1 MFVLSTSKLA
11 LIATTTTMIMVS
23 SVTAFAPPAAVHQQ
37 RSSLTLKAVVDN
49 NDNDDVDIKNDS
61 ADNNRRELFKSLP
74 GRAVALSAIAG
85 GLVSGSGIDAII
97 HPPLAAA
104 AAAAASYPDPIYG
117 PLADLGTCTIMH
129 CTHI

>member
-11 LIATTTTMIMVS
+11 LIATTTMIMVS

-49 NDNDDVDIKNDS
+49 NDNDDVDINNDS
-61 ADNNRRELFKSLP
+61 ADNNRRELFKILP
-74 GRAVALSAIAG
+74 GRAVALSAIAS

-97 HPPLAAA
+97 HPPLAA